1 MSQQRQ
7 EGPWQAKKFITDY
20 LAADLPD
27 RLIAF
32 RNAWQLADD
41 RLPAP
46 VKYLAYEPIGLDEWP
61 MVNTIQMNTRLIQR
75 VDYEN
80 FSTDPV
86 YRVTYNMR
94 TYVWVR
100 GEYPEDTTES
110 RDRLTAVVRS
120 ALLDH
125 PSMVRSEDVFF
136 PSVTSEVMLDE
147 TTLREEYSDL
157 TYVKG
162 QRVVAGA
169 YLAYEFSLNEPI
181 KRMKVGDVSQFDL
194 SIYSVPAND
203 LTL

>member
-1 MSQQRQ
+1 MSEERQ

-41 RLPAP
+41 RLPSP
-46 VKYLAYEPIGLDEWP
+46 VKYLPYEPIGLDDWP
-61 MVNTIQMNTRLIQR
+61 TVNTIQMNTRLIQR
-75 VDYEN
+75 IDYDN
-80 FSTDPV
+80 FTLDPV

-94 TYVWVR
+94 TYIWVR
-100 GEYPEDTTES
+100 GEGPEETTES

-125 PSMVRSEDVFF
+125 PAMVRSENVYF
-136 PSVTSEVMLDE
+136 PSVTTEVLLDE
-147 TTLREEYSDL
+147 GTMREEYSDL

-162 QRVVAGA
+162 QRVVAGS

-181 KRMKVGDVSQFDL
+181 KRVKRGDVASFDVNAVL
-194 SIYSVPAND
+194 LD
-203 LTL
+203 